1 MVFSKLFNKG
11 DVAEVRFARQAMI
24 RSGNAAA
31 IELAVGN
38 QPTGPMGTWGEVK
51 TIAATPAGYQYVAAA
66 PTANCKF
73 EQTSQSLAAAR

>member
-11 DVAEVRFARQAMI
+11 DVGEIQFARQAMI

-38 QPTGPMGTWGEVK
+38 QPIGPMGALGEVK
-51 TIAATPAGYQYVAAA
+51 TIAATPAGHQYVAAA
-66 PTANCKF
+66 PTPACKF